1 MSTYTPDRWVLV
13 KIQAVGHEPYYRVL
27 ASWYG
32 GFTQGDSWKLSSGV
46 EKSIDHG
53 THYEFPQSSGSIY
66 MCHKGAHGM
75 SMYTSGV
82 FANFKADCEKTGML
96 FELVD
101 EKFVPMLEVA
111 PPKVEV
117 KAKKPRKPRKLTK
130 AELKDYD
137 F

>member
-27 ASWYG
+27 AGWYG

-53 THYEFPQSSGSIY
+53 KYYEMPQSSGSVYI
-66 MCHKGAHGM
+66 CHKGAHGM
-75 SMYTSGV
+75 SMYTSSI
-82 FANFKADCEKTGML
+82 FAKFQDDCEKTGML

-101 EKFVPMLEVA
+101 ENFIPLLEVA
-111 PPKVEV
+111 PVVEPKPVPKPR
-117 KAKKPRKPRKLTK
+117 KAKKLTK
-130 AELKDYD
+130 TELKDLD